1 MQVLAHMLRPAGHVH
16 REERQRRCRDDKGGD
31 FIRAGKVQHRGG
43 DDRDPGDPEYDDGV
57 PLEHAGSPR
66 RFDDERI

>member
-1 MQVLAHMLRPAGHVH
+1 MLRPAGHVH
-16 REERQRRCRDDKGGD
+16 GEERQRRLPRRQRSD
-31 FIRAGKVQHRGG
+31 FVRAGKVQHRGG
-43 DDRDPGDPEYDDGV
+43 DDRDPGDPEYDDVV